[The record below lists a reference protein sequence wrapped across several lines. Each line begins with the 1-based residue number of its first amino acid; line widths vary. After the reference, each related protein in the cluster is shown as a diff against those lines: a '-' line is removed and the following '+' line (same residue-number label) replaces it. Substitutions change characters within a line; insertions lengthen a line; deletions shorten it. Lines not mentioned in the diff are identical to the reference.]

1 MNTYKTKKEKEKR
14 LTCNYN
20 YIELVINKTMMLF
33 FSNKF
38 SIVFVVD
45 VIGFPTATAVF
56 FGVFFCCCYSIVEF
70 RNGFHDFVSRIDSV
84 NWSNWC
90 LFS

>member
-1 MNTYKTKKEKEKR
+1 MNTYIKKEVKEKR

-20 YIELVINKTMMLF
+20 YIELVINKTMILF

-45 VIGFPTATAVF
+45 VIGFPTATAVVFF
-56 FGVFFCCCYSIVEF
+56 FGVVFVFVF
-70 RNGFHDFVSRIDSV
+70 LFVVVVVTQLWNLGMDFMISLAV
-84 NWSNWC
+84 
-90 LFS
+90 

>member
-1 MNTYKTKKEKEKR
+1 MNTYKKKEKEKR

-20 YIELVINKTMMLF
+20 FIELVINKTMMLF

-56 FGVFFCCCYSIVEF
+56 FGVVVVTQLW
-70 RNGFHDFVSRIDSV
+70 NLGMDFMISLAV
-84 NWSNWC
+84 
-90 LFS
+90 